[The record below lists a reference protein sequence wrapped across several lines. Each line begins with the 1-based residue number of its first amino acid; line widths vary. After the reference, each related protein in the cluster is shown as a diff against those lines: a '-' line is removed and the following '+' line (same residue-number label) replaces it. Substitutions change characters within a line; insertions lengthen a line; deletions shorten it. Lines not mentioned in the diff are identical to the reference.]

1 MIYVLVCT
9 QNNLIIV
16 KNDLSLIT
24 KQPKMKVY
32 KVLALVLITAVGVFI
47 SCTKNDTV
55 TPVDGST
62 TTGNGLVD
70 LSWTFDKA
78 HSNVNWESKYLSYS
92 SGMLTGR
99 FNNFNFNPKF
109 VFNEADLSKCS
120 INAWVQLSS
129 IDSGE
134 PGRDGVGKC
143 IRSYMG
149 VTYLDTLKT
158 ITDPISD
165 SAWFRSTSV
174 KKSGTGYVVF
184 GNLQFN
190 RYRAPSGFAD
200 GTPIVKPAV
209 MYLVYNGT
217 SDFDNDGDHVLDR
230 YRASFSARLTFK
242 RSDYMDVQS
251 VVQWV
256 PVPSLADQTGN
267 ISAANN
273 KTYGVWTTNVA
284 DEMSFNFNAQFY
296 KNH

>member
-1 MIYVLVCT
+1 MKNLQAVCFT
-9 QNNLIIV
+9 FLAVIV
-16 KNDLSLIT
+16 
-24 KQPKMKVY
+24 
-32 KVLALVLITAVGVFI
+32 VFI
-47 SCTKNDTV
+47 ACDKKDTV
-55 TPVDGST
+55 SPIDGTPV
-62 TTGNGLVD
+62 TGNGLVD
-70 LSWTFDKA
+70 FSWTFDKA
-78 HSNVNWESKYLSYS
+78 HSNVNWESKYLNYS

-109 VFNEADLSKCS
+109 VFNEAALNLCS

-134 PGRDGVGKC
+134 PLRDGPGKC

-158 ITDPISD
+158 IVNPASD

-190 RYRAPSGFAD
+190 RYRAPSGNPD
-200 GTPIVKPAV
+200 GTPIVKPAIL
-209 MYLVYNGT
+209 YLLYNGT
-217 SDFDNDGDHVLDR
+217 SDFDNDGDHVNDR
-230 YRASFSARLTFK
+230 YRASFTARLTFK
-242 RSDYMDVQS
+242 RSDYLDTQS
-251 VVQWV
+251 IVQWV
-256 PVPSLADQTGN
+256 PVPALADQTGN
-267 ISAANN
+267 LSAANN

-284 DEMSFNFNAQFY
+284 DEMSFTFNAQFY